1 MRFVSCI
8 TVACLMLSAGPA
20 SAEWFA
26 DVFVGQSMTKDSDV
40 TVHSA
45 PGQTV
50 FRDVEFD
57 RSLAYGGR
65 FGRYFDSVP
74 FLGLAVDYFH
84 FSPRIGP
91 QPVNVDG
98 CVPGGG
104 CGGGPS
110 GTQKIDIESMA
121 ISLDVMLRLPLL
133 KTQSAPYGA
142 LQPYLMAG
150 APLFITTITPRTTAL
165 FRNHQ
170 DDTDFSFGYKFGG
183 GLAFHIVRNLMLFG
197 EYRYT
202 HTEVSAGDLDGA
214 DNGRARFKTDLDTH
228 SALIG
233 LSARW

>member
-8 TVACLMLSAGPA
+8 TVACLVLSAGPA

-26 DVFVGQSMTKDSDV
+26 DAFVGQSLTKDSDV

-91 QPVNVDG
+91 QPSLPNG
-98 CVPGGG
+98 CR
-104 CGGGPS
+104 CC
-110 GTQKIDIESMA
+110 
-121 ISLDVMLRLPLL
+121 
-133 KTQSAPYGA
+133 
-142 LQPYLMAG
+142 
-150 APLFITTITPRTTAL
+150 
-165 FRNHQ
+165 
-170 DDTDFSFGYKFGG
+170 
-183 GLAFHIVRNLMLFG
+183 
-197 EYRYT
+197 
-202 HTEVSAGDLDGA
+202 
-214 DNGRARFKTDLDTH
+214 
-228 SALIG
+228 
-233 LSARW
+233 W